1 MIPSRA
7 DVDQTQIVHRPDVV
21 LINRQRA
28 MVRLNRAVDVT
39 YLVAGATQQTQS
51 FVRGRLSSIQSE
63 NLYGGWTCV
72 SLCLTQPSAV
82 AE

>member
-28 MVRLNRAVDVT
+28 MVRLNRAVD
-39 YLVAGATQQTQS
+39 AT
-51 FVRGRLSSIQSE
+51 
-63 NLYGGWTCV
+63 
-72 SLCLTQPSAV
+72 
-82 AE
+82 